1 MDKIKVK
8 FLRPVTP
15 YRTGDIWFL
24 RPEQFEVLSHQG
36 MVEKVE
42 EKKKKA
48 VKKAKNKAVK
58 SENVENK

>member
-15 YRTGDIWFL
+15 YRTGDIGFL
-24 RPEQFEVLSHQG
+24 RPQQFVVLSQQG
-36 MVEKVE
+36 VVE
-42 EKKKKA
+42 EVKAKKA